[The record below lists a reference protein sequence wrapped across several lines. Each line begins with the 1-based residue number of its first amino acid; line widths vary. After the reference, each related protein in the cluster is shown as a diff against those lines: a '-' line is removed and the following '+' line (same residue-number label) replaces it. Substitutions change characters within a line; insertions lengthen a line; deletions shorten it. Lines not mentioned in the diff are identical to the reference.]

1 MSHEFNLNE
10 DQDIFNEDGPF
21 EIDSIIEIELPYG
34 NTIVEPVVELVPIV
48 DKKPIFV
55 EQPLFFYIP
64 DEPPFLREN
73 FKGLEFEGVSYT
85 WDEFDYRLGLEYPSV
100 PEPADAGLLVGLMA
114 VAFIAY
120 KMLWCKKNN
129 LKCLLCKTTN
139 KAVNTLKSIYKKLTG
154 GK

>member
-10 DQDIFNEDGPF
+10 DQNIFDEDGPF
-21 EIDSIIEIELPYG
+21 EIDSILEIELPYNSITVG
-34 NTIVEPVVELVPIV
+34 PLL
-48 DKKPIFV
+48 
-55 EQPLFFYIP
+55 EQPAFFYIP

-73 FKGLEFEGVSYT
+73 FKGLEFEGISYT
-85 WDEFDYRLGLEYPSV
+85 WNEFDYRLGLEYPSI
-100 PEPADAGLLVGLMA
+100 PEPADSGLLVGLMA

-120 KMLWCKKNN
+120 KMLWCKKDSV
-129 LKCLLCKTTN
+129 KCVLCKTTN